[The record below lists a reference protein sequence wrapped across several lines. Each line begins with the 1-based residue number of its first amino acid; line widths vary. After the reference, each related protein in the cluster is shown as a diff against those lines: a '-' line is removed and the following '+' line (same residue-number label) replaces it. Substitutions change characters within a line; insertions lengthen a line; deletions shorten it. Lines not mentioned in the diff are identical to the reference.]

1 MGSLEEDQHCTM
13 WKVILVTGGNK
24 GIGLAIVEALLQEVE
39 NSIVLLGSRDA
50 VRGQEAVDGVVA
62 KLGKQFQ
69 PRLQPVLI
77 DVTSQESVD
86 KAAAA
91 VKKDHGKIYGVINN
105 AGGSF
110 TGLRATID
118 LNSYGVLRVCEAFA
132 PLIED
137 GGRIVQVS
145 SSAGPSFVE
154 KCTLEMQKFCI
165 DPEVTWKEVEDK
177 LIKPFLH
184 IVENE
189 PAEKKTG
196 LLLSAGLGERSEGSN
211 NFGSWGWGEYGLAKA
226 AVNCYSL
233 ELARRFPKITVSSCT
248 PGYIATDLTK
258 DFLGGKTAKEAG
270 MKTPAE
276 GARCP
281 VYLMTEKL
289 SWLSGWFF
297 GSDCIRSPLHKYR
310 SPGSPA
316 YAGEFP

>member
-1 MGSLEEDQHCTM
+1 M

-39 NSIVLLGSRDA
+39 NSVVLLGSRDA

-86 KAAAA
+86 KAAAV
-91 VKKDHGKIYGVINN
+91 VKRDHGKIFGVINN

-145 SSAGPSFVE
+145 LSSCQSKRFKFFMLRYHRPLVQALLENAVWRCKSSAL
-154 KCTLEMQKFCI
+154 TLM
-165 DPEVTWKEVEDK
+165 
-177 LIKPFLH
+177 
-184 IVENE
+184 
-189 PAEKKTG
+189 
-196 LLLSAGLGERSEGSN
+196 
-211 NFGSWGWGEYGLAKA
+211 
-226 AVNCYSL
+226 
-233 ELARRFPKITVSSCT
+233 
-248 PGYIATDLTK
+248 
-258 DFLGGKTAKEAG
+258 
-270 MKTPAE
+270 
-276 GARCP
+276 
-281 VYLMTEKL
+281 
-289 SWLSGWFF
+289 
-297 GSDCIRSPLHKYR
+297 
-310 SPGSPA
+310 SPGRRLLISIFIVQD
-316 YAGEFP
+316 YSQLRECTSN

>member
-1 MGSLEEDQHCTM
+1 MGSLAHNLKATM
-13 WKVILVTGGNK
+13 WKAILVTGGNK

-50 VRGQEAVDGVVA
+50 VRGQQAVDELVA

-69 PRLQPVLI
+69 PRVQPVLI

-91 VKKDHGKIYGVINN
+91 VKRDHGKIFGVINN

-145 SSAGPSFVE
+145 SAAGPSFVG
-154 KCTLEMQKFCI
+154 KCSLEMQKFCI
-165 DPEVTWKEVEDK
+165 DPDVTWKEVEEK

-189 PAEKKTG
+189 PADKKSG
-196 LLLSAGLGERSEGSN
+196 LLLAAGLGERSVG
-211 NFGSWGWGEYGLAKA
+211 
-226 AVNCYSL
+226 
-233 ELARRFPKITVSSCT
+233 SCT

-258 DFLGGKTAKEAG
+258 NFLGGKTAKEAG

-289 SWLSGWFF
+289 SWPSGWFF
-297 GSDCIRSPLHKYR
+297 GSDCVRSPLHKYR
-310 SPGSPA
+310 SPGAPA

>member
-39 NSIVLLGSRDA
+39 NSVVLLGSRDA
-50 VRGQEAVDGVVA
+50 VRGQQAVDGVVS
-62 KLGKQFQ
+62 KLGKQFL
-69 PRLQPVLI
+69 PRIKAVLI

-91 VKKDHGKIYGVINN
+91 VKRDHGNIYGVINN

-110 TGLRATID
+110 IGPVRATID

-145 SSAGPSFVE
+145 SAAGPSFVG
-154 KCTLEMQKFCI
+154 KCSLGVQKFCV
-165 DPEVTWKEVEDK
+165 DPDVTWKEVEEK

-189 PAEKKTG
+189 PAEKKSG
-196 LLLSAGLGERSEGSN
+196 LLLAAGLG
-211 NFGSWGWGEYGLAKA
+211 KA

-233 ELARRFPKITVSSCT
+233 ELARRLPKITVSSCT

-258 DFLGGKTAKEAG
+258 DFLVKQGKTAKEAG

-289 SWLSGWFF
+289 SWPSGWFF
-297 GSDCIRSPLHKYR
+297 GSDSVRSPLHKYR
-310 SPGSPA
+310 SPGAPA

>member
-1 MGSLEEDQHCTM
+1 M

-50 VRGQEAVDGVVA
+50 VRGQQAVDEVVA

-69 PRLQPVLI
+69 PRVQPVLI

-91 VKKDHGKIYGVINN
+91 VKRDHGKIFGVINN

-145 SSAGPSFVE
+145 LSSGQS
-154 KCTLEMQKFCI
+154 
-165 DPEVTWKEVEDK
+165 
-177 LIKPFLH
+177 IK
-184 IVENE
+184 
-189 PAEKKTG
+189 
-196 LLLSAGLGERSEGSN
+196 GSN
-211 NFGSWGWGEYGLAKA
+211 TFCQGIICRWSKLCWKMQFGDAK
-226 AVNCYSL
+226 V
-233 ELARRFPKITVSSCT
+233 
-248 PGYIATDLTK
+248 
-258 DFLGGKTAKEAG
+258 
-270 MKTPAE
+270 
-276 GARCP
+276 
-281 VYLMTEKL
+281 
-289 SWLSGWFF
+289 
-297 GSDCIRSPLHKYR
+297 LH
-310 SPGSPA
+310 
-316 YAGEFP
+316 